1 MSISVVVCCSDDF
14 DVYKMLD
21 SIDHPD
27 AEIIGALTPNRIIE
41 KYFESRGYRYAL
53 ARKGNHGATANAG
66 IEIAAHDKILIV
78 DSDCVLDPG
87 AVKAVE
93 DALDNSM
100 VVNLPIRFAV
110 GDSLLSRAIATCRRF
125 DNAYKSAALKP
136 GIAFRRDLNPRIGGY
151 WYDERVRWVCDSEFL
166 WRLRKYDIDVEHL
179 ADHAIEHRPIP
190 LRHALR
196 AYTAY
201 GRDGWYRVAK
211 LKQTTHLYPPANF
224 AHKTGLVL
232 RQSASDP
239 KILLNFVF
247 EGAYI
252 TGFSYQ
258 AIAGLLGN
266 GRE

>member
-41 KYFESRGYRYAL
+41 KYFDNMGYRYAL

-66 IEIAAHDKILIV
+66 IAVASHDKILIV

-93 DALDNSM
+93 DALDNSS
-100 VVNLPIRFAV
+100 VVNLPLRFAA
-110 GDSLLSRAIATCRRF
+110 GNSLLSSAIAACRQF
-125 DNAYKSAALKP
+125 DNLYKSAALKP
-136 GIAFRRDLNPRIGGY
+136 GIAFRKDLSPRIGDY
-151 WYDERVRWVCDSEFL
+151 WYDERVHWVCDSEFL
-166 WRLRKYDIDVEHL
+166 WRLRKYDIDIEHVVGYE
-179 ADHAIEHRPIP
+179 IEHRPIS

-211 LKQTTHLYPPANF
+211 LNQTTHLYPPANF
-224 AHKTGLVL
+224 AHKAGSILW
-232 RQSASDP
+232 RSRKDP
-239 KILLNFVF
+239 KVLLNFFF

-252 TGFSYQ
+252 AGFIYQ
-258 AIAGLLGN
+258 AITGSFSE
-266 GRE
+266 R